1 MYKAHKAYADAA
13 KARFAAHR
21 NKMRKPMGR
30 TSLRP
35 NFPVGTKGFPA
46 NASAFGAAASST
58 SVGLL
63 SRNVLKK
70 LLVSHLGVTK
80 VTSNGIDILTGL
92 IDKGVEEALDLC
104 KEIHLSATRQ
114 GASSKTFGTDIHVEV
129 ARANATANSR
139 LTSLA
144 FPNAVIEK
152 RTRIADTARTR
163 FENMPEEKKIRKK
176 MHSYLPSI
184 VKAIFN
190 KLSKAHVLNGLPKP
204 KLKESSP
211 AGLVAQLLQR
221 PGGAE
226 LVLKQFGQY
235 SSEALAKLNINFVDE
250 DGDTFFPGGYVLS
263 VASYDKWIN
272 YETVVML
279 ITVFGRDAIRAAVA
293 STGNAVDTHYGF
305 YKQWKI
311 LKKDIETAQNGTI
324 TPQRRAT
331 MIRAFIKGMG
341 LYTVTGNDL
350 KTMSNAYVSLTRENY
365 FAAVIDGMN
374 LSQNAT
380 VIPDGFKQAFDAM
393 VNNTR
398 TIEQLF
404 H

>member
-1 MYKAHKAYADAA
+1 
-13 KARFAAHR
+13 
-21 NKMRKPMGR
+21 
-30 TSLRP
+30 
-35 NFPVGTKGFPA
+35 
-46 NASAFGAAASST
+46 
-58 SVGLL
+58 
-63 SRNVLKK
+63 
-70 LLVSHLGVTK
+70 
-80 VTSNGIDILTGL
+80 
-92 IDKGVEEALDLC
+92 
-104 KEIHLSATRQ
+104 
-114 GASSKTFGTDIHVEV
+114 
-129 ARANATANSR
+129 
-139 LTSLA
+139 
-144 FPNAVIEK
+144 
-152 RTRIADTARTR
+152 
-163 FENMPEEKKIRKK
+163 MPEEKKIRKK